1 MINNLSNPLLVKKNQ
16 IYIYYSKIV
25 FKIIINKT
33 EKIFPLLVDL
43 RFSQELSTFKMLIS
57 LINKRELIKP
67 VC

>member
-1 MINNLSNPLLVKKNQ
+1 MHINNLTFSNDKHLSNPLSVKKNQ

-43 RFSQELSTFKMLIS
+43 RFSQEHFRLLK
-57 LINKRELIKP
+57 
-67 VC
+67 C